1 MTHPKK
7 QRLDMLLVARG
18 LVSTRQKAQAV
29 IMAGMVFVEG
39 QLADKAGMLLRPDAP
54 VTMKQGPRYVSRGGE
69 KLEHALHH
77 FHLNVHGAVAVDVGS
92 STGGFTDCLLQ
103 HGASRV
109 YALDVGRGQM
119 HQRLQ
124 ADARVVSY
132 EQVNT
137 HHSFTLPEQTALA
150 TVDVSFI
157 SLTKVLPNVVPHV
170 RPDGRLLCLV
180 KPQFEAGRSRVGKGG
195 VVKDP
200 QVHGAVLAEII
211 TWAVARGLRVRGVT
225 ASPLEGDAGNREFFL
240 LLQRS

>member
-7 QRLDMLLVARG
+7 QRLDMMLVSRG
-18 LVSTRQKAQAV
+18 LAPTRQKAQAV
-29 IMAGMVFVEG
+29 IMAGMVLVNG
-39 QLADKAGMLLRPDAP
+39 QLADKAGMLVRPDAP
-54 VTMKQGPRYVSRGGE
+54 VTVKQGPRYVSRGGE
-69 KLEHALHH
+69 KLEHALRC
-77 FHLNVHGAVAVDVGS
+77 FHLDVQGAIALDVGA

-109 YALDVGRGQM
+109 YGIDVGRGQM
-119 HQRLQ
+119 HQRLLS
-124 ADARVVSY
+124 DARVVSF
-132 EQVNT
+132 EQINA
-137 HHSFTLPEQTALA
+137 HHPFTLPEQTAFA

-157 SLTKVLPNVVPHV
+157 SLTKVLPNVAPHL
-170 RPDGRLLCLV
+170 RLGGWLVCLV

-200 QVHGAVLAEII
+200 LLHGAVLAEII
-211 TWAVARGLRVRGVT
+211 TWAVRQGLRVRGVT